1 MDFYSLIS
9 THKTEILTTFLSYC
23 CYKEGHNN
31 NNNSN
36 TLSKLELIN
45 IYNHINCNDRDI
57 FKQCIRW
64 NGTVAKKKT
73 KYGNSLTPIF
83 KFKKFNIQMNAK
95 KASIFLYT
103 GNISEKRKKDSNK
116 CRDPICINPYHLV
129 KIKEYLKKRK
139 KIYI

>member
-23 CYKEGHNN
+23 CYKDDKNNNSTLLKSELMDLYNHINHHNN
-31 NNNSN
+31 NNRLLN
-36 TLSKLELIN
+36 
-45 IYNHINCNDRDI
+45 
-57 FKQCIRW
+57 QCIRW

-73 KYGNSLTPIF
+73 KYGHSLTPIF
-83 KFKKFNIQMNAK
+83 KFKKYELQMNAK
-95 KASIFLYT
+95 KASIFFYT
-103 GNISEKRKKDSNK
+103 GNISEKRKKNSAI

-139 KIYI
+139 KRYI